1 MAAGVLV
8 TESSDVMADSSYRT
22 ASPLDANFE
31 REPLL
36 RPRLNERTPS
46 SDIIRPCYYILQLLG
61 MWKPRNTRYGFVWE
75 MYSAFVRLLWL
86 GALVGIMSLDFV
98 HYGFKVNKIH
108 GVEILNSVPTCLN
121 LLCPFVF
128 TVNYFQRGRFEELV
142 AHVQNISPV
151 YHERVRKLARIYT
164 AISVTL
170 WILGSTFFIF
180 HWIPF
185 FRDRWN
191 YVAYIT
197 IIVYTTGWWAVWLS
211 IYGYVCQVHTLQID
225 EVVQC
230 IRTRE
235 NKPGMVLFKHQQLQN
250 MLEKTQSDFNVIISF
265 ALVYHSVDIII
276 FSFAYFD
283 VAFGNRYKL
292 WQYVGAV
299 LFDLISIV
307 IKLFP
312 PALVSA
318 YGRHIVTQAS
328 KRCGAQV
335 TPQCTQ
341 LPMEELRLFQYIACC
356 EEDMGLKIL
365 GICITVELAGTIM
378 MTIATAAVS
387 FVAFVVPDLK

>member
-1 MAAGVLV
+1 
-8 TESSDVMADSSYRT
+8 
-22 ASPLDANFE
+22 
-31 REPLL
+31 
-36 RPRLNERTPS
+36 
-46 SDIIRPCYYILQLLG
+46 
-61 MWKPRNTRYGFVWE
+61 MWKPRSTRYGFVWE

-108 GVEILNSVPTCLN
+108 GVEILNSVPICLN

-365 GICITVELAGTIM
+365 GICITVELAGKIM